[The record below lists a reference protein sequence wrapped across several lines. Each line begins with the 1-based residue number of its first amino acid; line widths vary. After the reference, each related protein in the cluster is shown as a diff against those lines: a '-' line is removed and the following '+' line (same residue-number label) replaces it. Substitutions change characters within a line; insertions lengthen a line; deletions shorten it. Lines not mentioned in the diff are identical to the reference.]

1 MLPSW
6 SPRQTC
12 RLPASNNRCG
22 GNRRPHFSGKDWGK
36 LTRFLREWVKE
47 GKTKSGPIHRDRV
60 MLTNYVL
67 ILANT
72 GIRVGEARKLKWSD
86 IDTFVG

>member
-1 MLPSW
+1 
-6 SPRQTC
+6 
-12 RLPASNNRCG
+12 
-22 GNRRPHFSGKDWGK
+22 
-36 LTRFLREWVKE
+36 
-47 GKTKSGPIHRDRV
+47 

-86 IDTFVG
+86 IDTNVGDDETENILLDVKGRRACARS